1 MLLDAGLCMLGLWL
15 SHALRAQINIDFLPD
30 PSDIEGFERF
40 TWVMILIPLLTPFIF
55 YTQGYYTRDLLPN
68 SRVRHYAALGRGCLL
83 LFMIIILAMF
93 LMKWTLARSVL
104 LLFLPMT
111 FTLVAIK
118 DELLR
123 WLRGSSLG
131 RTQFSKRVIIAA
143 NGSEARRIRKK
154 LKDMGKNEFEVVGE
168 FDVEQASQEAF
179 AG

>member
-1 MLLDAGLCMLGLWL
+1 MQMLLDAGLCMLGLWF
-15 SHALRAQINIDFLPD
+15 SHALRAQIDVGFLPD

-55 YTQGYYTRDLLPN
+55 YTQGYYTRDLLPH

-93 LMKWTLARSVL
+93 LMKWTRARSVL

-111 FTLVAIK
+111 FTLVALK

-123 WLRGSSLG
+123 WLRG
-131 RTQFSKRVIIAA
+131 
-143 NGSEARRIRKK
+143 
-154 LKDMGKNEFEVVGE
+154 
-168 FDVEQASQEAF
+168 
-179 AG
+179 